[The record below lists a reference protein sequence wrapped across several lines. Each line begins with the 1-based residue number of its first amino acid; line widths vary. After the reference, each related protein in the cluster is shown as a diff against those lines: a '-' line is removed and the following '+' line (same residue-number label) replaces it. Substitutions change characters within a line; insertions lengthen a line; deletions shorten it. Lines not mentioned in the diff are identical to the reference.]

1 MTQRE
6 IEYRSLQKTI
16 QHFHST
22 ANAKELSELMFRHWT
37 APPAFPEANEFF
49 EKCPVPIYI
58 VSNIDTSD
66 INQAVAFH
74 GFRPDDIFTSED
86 TKSYKPRSELFEYAL
101 SKTKM
106 KPDEVV
112 HIGDSLGSD
121 IDGANAVG
129 IKAVWINRSNRAVF
143 EGIIAVNKLTDVFSL
158 PFFKNNL

>member
-1 MTQRE
+1 MVIHSFER
-6 IEYRSLQKTI
+6 ICFSLYIPPFKTI
-16 QHFHST
+16 KPIFAMSHADKVSSQ
-22 ANAKELSELMFRHWT
+22 
-37 APPAFPEANEFF
+37 PA
-49 EKCPVPIYI
+49 VT
-58 VSNIDTSD
+58 VS
-66 INQAVAFH
+66 
-74 GFRPDDIFTSED
+74 
-86 TKSYKPRSELFEYAL
+86 FEYAL